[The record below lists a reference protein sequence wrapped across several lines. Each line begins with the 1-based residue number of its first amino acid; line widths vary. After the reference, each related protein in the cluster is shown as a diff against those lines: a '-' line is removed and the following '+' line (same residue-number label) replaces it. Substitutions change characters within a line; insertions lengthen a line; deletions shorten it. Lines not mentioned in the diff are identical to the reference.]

1 MSKKEKK
8 SKEIRHIDLMKIE
21 SPMFLK
27 ELSYKELNVLS
38 TDISKYIIDVTSR
51 FGGHLSSNLGVIDAT
66 IALCRS
72 FDFSKDKIVFD
83 VGHQSYTYKLLTG
96 RSLEGIRQKNGI
108 SGFQRMDESPY
119 DHFEAGHSSTSISVI
134 SGLAA
139 SRDLH
144 HENYQTVAFIGDA
157 SIANGLAMEALNV
170 GSENKH
176 KFIVVV
182 NDNDMSISHPVGGFA
197 KMFRKLS
204 TSNFY
209 RKSKHFYKRVMT
221 ATWLGRKIYSLTSRM
236 KNWFKHRVLKND
248 IFDALGGYSVI
259 GPIDGH
265 NIKAMEK
272 AFEKAKKADKSTI
285 VIIKTIKGKG
295 YKYAEEDIEGAWHG
309 VGKFDVESGTKNKSS
324 RTYWSEIYSDL
335 ISNKLKEDPNSVCI
349 VPATGLG
356 SNLNKTF
363 KEYPDQC
370 YDVGIAEEHA
380 VTYSAGM
387 AVGGLHP
394 IVAIYSSFLQ
404 RAYDELLHDIC
415 HTNKDSTFIVDRA
428 GLVGNDGSSHQG
440 IFDEYFLLGMPNT
453 VVCMP
458 SNIHQA
464 KSLFDES
471 YLGHGPFFIRCP
483 REKIFVECDKEE
495 NLEFGKWKKEFT
507 GHKVAIVSV
516 GPETE
521 LLKEII
527 KDKDVTLYNAI
538 YLKPMDEEAIKDLL
552 TYDKVI
558 IYDAYAI
565 ENGFPEHLAAS
576 LIKQGYKGRLI
587 IKAIPNTFVHHAS
600 VYEQKQEYKLLP
612 EDILE
617 LL

>member
-1 MSKKEKK
+1 MGKKQKK
-8 SKEIRHIDLMKIE
+8 TKEIKHVDLLKIE
-21 SPMFLK
+21 SPLFLR
-27 ELSYKELNVLS
+27 ELNYKELDVLS

-83 VGHQSYTYKLLTG
+83 VGHQCYTYKLLTG
-96 RSLEGIRQKNGI
+96 RSLEGIRQKDGI
-108 SGFQRMDESPY
+108 SGFQRMEESPY
-119 DHFEAGHSSTSISVI
+119 DHFEAGHSSTSISVV

-139 SRDLH
+139 ARDLH
-144 HENYQTVAFIGDA
+144 GDKYETIAFIGDA
-157 SIANGLAMEALNV
+157 SVANGLAMEALNV
-170 GSENKH
+170 GSEGKH
-176 KFIVVV
+176 KFIVVI

-209 RKSKHFYKRVMT
+209 RKSKNFYKRIMR
-221 ATWLGRKIYSLTSRM
+221 ATWLGRKIYSLSSRM

-265 NIKAMEK
+265 DIKHMEK
-272 AFEKAKKADKSTI
+272 AFEKAKKSEKSTI

-335 ISNKLKEDPNSVCI
+335 ISNKLKEDSQSVCI

-356 SNLNKTF
+356 SNLTKTF
-363 KEYPDQC
+363 KEYPNQC

-380 VTYSAGM
+380 TTLAAGM
-387 AVGGLHP
+387 AVGGIHP

-464 KSLFDES
+464 KSLFNES
-471 YLGHGPFFIRCP
+471 YKGHGPFFIRCP
-483 REKIFVECDKEE
+483 REKIFVECAEEE
-495 NLEFGKWKKEFT
+495 NLEFGKWKKELQ
-507 GHKVAIVSV
+507 GKKVAIVSV

-527 KDKDVTLYNAI
+527 RDKDVTLYNAI
-538 YLKPMDEEAIKDLL
+538 YQKPMDVEAVKDLL
-552 TYDKVI
+552 SYDKVI

-576 LIKQGYKGRLI
+576 LIKQGYQGKLI
-587 IKAIPNTFVHHAS
+587 IKAVPNTFVHHAS
-600 VYEQKQEYKLLP
+600 VYEQKQEFALLP
-612 EDILE
+612 EDIAKLI
-617 LL
+617 